1 MEQQDYLKKQI
12 DQLGQVLQKMFSDL
26 IGKKNSGQI
35 SSGIELTSQHLKNE
49 LDLDLQSL
57 LDIPTEDFVNTLM
70 VHKNMTNSNLEKIAE
85 ILLFIADNDDKDN
98 KKLYEKV
105 LIIFKHLEKTE
116 NIYSLERK
124 WTMNRISKLLT

>member
-26 IGKKNSGQI
+26 IGKKNNGQL
-35 SSGIELTSQHLKNE
+35 SSGIELTSQHLKNA

-70 VHKNMTNSNLEKIAE
+70 VHENMTNSNLEKIAE
-85 ILLFIADNDDKDN
+85 ILLFIADNDEKDN

-105 LIIFKHLEKTE
+105 GVIFKHLEKTE
-116 NIYSLERK
+116 NIYSLERT
-124 WTMNRISKLLT
+124 WTMERISKILS